1 MAVRAAFE
9 EGDIRALLRGPS
21 DEERAGVAHRL
32 CRRID
37 AGVSPEE
44 REAAHEILRLMAADA
59 AEVVRRA
66 LAVTL
71 KASRELPRDVALR
84 LAADVDSIAVP
95 VLNFSPAF
103 SDEDLADIV
112 RCTAGAR
119 QLAVAQRPELG
130 AEATLAIAE
139 CGDEAAVQAAVAND
153 NAVFPDAALS
163 AVLDRFGRSRAVTAG
178 MAYRRMLPLGV
189 AERLVNLVGEEVR
202 RHLVDRHQLSPET
215 AMRVAF
221 GARERATLDLVDQ
234 AGAAAD
240 LPAFCAHLKRQERL
254 SASLVLR
261 ALAAGRMSFVEHAL
275 AELAGVA
282 HHRAWLLLHDAGP
295 LGLRA
300 LYERAELPE
309 RLLPAFR
316 AGVDA
321 HRMLVEEGGDPLRFQ
336 QMMLERF
343 LTQPAQAAGEVDL
356 EYLLERLDRIT
367 AEEAQP
373 ATEDREAMRGAA

>member
-1 MAVRAAFE
+1 MDVRAAFD

-21 DEERAGVAHRL
+21 DEARAGVAHRL
-32 CRRID
+32 CRRIEG
-37 AGVSPEE
+37 GVADDE
-44 REAAHEILRLMAADA
+44 RAAAHEILRLMAADA

-103 SDEDLADIV
+103 TDEDLADIV

-119 QLAVAQRPELG
+119 QLAIAERAELG
-130 AEATLAIAE
+130 PEAVLAIAE
-139 CGDEAAVQAAVAND
+139 CGDEPAVNAAVAND
-153 NAVFPDAALS
+153 NALFKDEALA
-163 AVLDRFGRSRAVTAG
+163 AVLDRFSRSRTVTAG
-178 MAYRRMLPLGV
+178 LAYRKMLPLGV
-189 AERLVNLVGEEVR
+189 AERLVNLVSDEVR
-202 RHLVDRHQLSPET
+202 RHLVDRHHLSPET
-215 AMRVAF
+215 ALRVAF

-234 AGAAAD
+234 AGQAAD
-240 LPAFCAHLKRQERL
+240 LPAFCAHLHRQDRL
-254 SASLVLR
+254 SASLILR
-261 ALAAGRMSFVEHAL
+261 ALAAGRMSFVEHAM
-275 AELAGVA
+275 AELAGVP

-309 RLLPAFR
+309 RLLPAIR

-321 HRMLVEEGGDPLRFQ
+321 HRALVEEGGDPAGFQ
-336 QMMLERF
+336 QRMLERF
-343 LTQPAQAAGEVDL
+343 LTQPQQSAGEGDL
-356 EYLLERLDRIT
+356 DYLLERLDRLT
-367 AEEAQP
+367 AEEAD
-373 ATEDREAMRGAA
+373 AADGVEDLRGAA